1 MTVRIIFHI
10 DFDSFFASVEQQYN
24 PKLRNK
30 PIGVTAANSRTC
42 IIASSREA
50 KRLGIKT
57 GARSYE
63 AQRICP
69 ELILVPADFNKY
81 FDVSKKFL
89 NICKDY
95 SPFTELFSIDEVF
108 MDVTLTTHL
117 FNGTFNMINLIKLR
131 IKEEIG
137 EYITASFGVSHNKLL
152 AKLASGLSKPNARLQ
167 RQQAGLL
174 GGQGQ
179 TEIKPEDIL
188 KVYQTTELTDIC
200 GIGERIRRR
209 LNDIGIDNL
218 IQLRNASP
226 AFLVK
231 EFGNV
236 EGHFL
241 KSVGLGIDES
251 EVIPYTQPSEVKSVG
266 RSYCLP
272 KNEYDKRVVLQN
284 VYELCE
290 EIGIKL
296 RRLNK
301 KARTIGMGLN
311 GDISINFRKT
321 FKEFIDTGSQ
331 IYNLAIPLFE
341 NEFTCQKYVRQ
352 IHVWVSNLE
361 DKENI
366 PLSLF
371 DLPNKQETITK
382 VIDKINDRFGD
393 HTIRNGFLLYSDK
406 LTTVPNGYMADR
418 YERAKLVQDDLV
430 HYK

>member
-1 MTVRIIFHI
+1 MTAQKIVFHI
-10 DFDSFFASVEQQYN
+10 DFDSFFASVEQQYR
-24 PKLRNK
+24 PTLRGK

-57 GARSYE
+57 GTRSFE
-63 AQRICP
+63 ALKICP
-69 ELILVPADFNKY
+69 ELALVPADFNKY

-108 MDVTLTTHL
+108 MDVTKTANL
-117 FNGTFNMINLIKLR
+117 FGGPYKTIETIKER
-131 IKEEIG
+131 IKDEIG
-137 EYITASFGVSHNKLL
+137 EYITASFGISHNKLL
-152 AKLASGLSKPNARLQ
+152 AKLGSGMNKPN
-167 RQQAGLL
+167 GL
-174 GGQGQ
+174 

-188 KVYQTTELTDIC
+188 TVYKKAELTDIC
-200 GIGERIRRR
+200 GIGERIKRR
-209 LNDIGIDNL
+209 LNEIGIDNL
-218 IQLRNASP
+218 IQLRNCS
-226 AFLVK
+226 LDVLLR
-231 EFGNV
+231 EFGKI
-236 EGHFL
+236 EGQFL
-241 KSVGLGIDES
+241 KGVGLGIDES

-272 KNEYDKRVVLQN
+272 RNEYNKRVVLQN

-301 KARTIGMGLN
+301 KARTIGIGLN
-311 GDISINFRKT
+311 GDVPVHIRKT
-321 FKEFIDTGSQ
+321 FKEYVETGRE
-331 IYNLAIPLFE
+331 IYNLAFPLFKE
-341 NEFTCQKYVRQ
+341 EFAFQKYVRQ

-361 DKENI
+361 DKQNI

-371 DLPNKQETITK
+371 DNVQKSEKVTT

-418 YERAKLVQDDLV
+418 YERNKLTEVD
-430 HYK
+430 Y